1 MSTISLASSEAP
13 IAVPRKKKKITT
25 QKVVVY
31 IFLFLCSIYFLL
43 PLYIM
48 VITSFKEMEEI
59 RLGNILAWPQ
69 EFSFYA
75 WDKAWNSSCSGTSCQ
90 GIKVGFINS
99 LKIVIPSTIISVVLA
114 AISGYAL
121 ALWKVRWGNLILSA
135 LMLGAFVPYQVI
147 LYPLVKLMA
156 LTGLYGT
163 LPGVVLI
170 HVMFGLPIHTLIFR
184 NYYAALPSDLIKA
197 ALIDSGD
204 FFKIFFH
211 IILPL
216 SSSILIVS
224 TILQVTAIWNDYLI
238 GLTFAGIDNLPMTVM
253 LNNIVNSTF
262 GVKEYNVDMAVTMIT
277 ALLPLVVYLF
287 AGKFFIRGITSGAVK
302 G

>member
-1 MSTISLASSEAP
+1 MTSVYIKS
-13 IAVPRKKKKITT
+13 PRKIKKNGFEKLI
-25 QKVVVY
+25 VY
-31 IFLFLCSIYFLL
+31 FFLFLFSIYFLL
-43 PLYIM
+43 PLYVM
-48 VITSFKEMEEI
+48 LVTSLKDMAEI
-59 RLGNILAWPQ
+59 REGDILALPKNIT
-69 EFSFYA
+69 FYA
-75 WDKAWNSSCSGTSCQ
+75 WDKAWNNSCSGTSCE
-90 GIKVGFINS
+90 GIKEGFINS
-99 LKIVIPSTIISVVLA
+99 LKIVIPATFFSVILSAV
-114 AISGYAL
+114 SGYAL
-121 ALWKVRWGNLILSA
+121 ALWKIKWGNTLLSL
-135 LMLGAFVPYQVI
+135 LMLGAFIPYQVI

-156 LTGLYGT
+156 FSGLYGS
-163 LPGVVLI
+163 LPGVILI
-170 HVMFGLPIHTLIFR
+170 HVLFGLPIQTLIFR
-184 NYYAALPSDLIKA
+184 NFYLALPSDLMKA

-204 FFKIFFH
+204 FTKIFIH

-253 LNNIVNSTF
+253 LNNIVNSSF

-277 ALLPLVVYLF
+277 AMLPLVVYLM